1 MNQRSSYS
9 TDHIWCVVP
18 VFNNSETVK
27 SVALECRR
35 ILPNV
40 VVVDDGSA
48 DTDVAEL
55 FRGTDIPVLRHAR
68 NRGKGKAILTGLRY
82 VEERGG
88 RYMITIDAD
97 GQHLPADL
105 EKFIPLLQNDE
116 PLIVVGCR
124 KFSGEHV
131 PDKSRFGR
139 KFSNFWL
146 KVEAG
151 VSINDCQSGFRSYPV
166 KYLSR
171 LKLKG
176 SYYDFETEV
185 LTKAAW
191 AGLRFEMVDV
201 DVYYPRPQ
209 QRVSSFRP
217 FLDNLRISHMH
228 VCLVG
233 RRLLPIPHKKL
244 VPATEKAFDA
254 KVLRH
259 PIKFMKTLLNE
270 NATPGVLAL
279 SAAVG
284 TFLGVLPLISVHTLV
299 IIYVSTKLHLNKV
312 MAIVI
317 QNLCMPPLV
326 PAICVELGYY
336 MRHGRWLTE
345 ISFRT
350 IFGQL
355 PQRLL
360 DWVLGSLIVAPVLA
374 MITGVVVY
382 IVSRILRKRA
392 GTDVTN

>member
-1 MNQRSSYS
+1 MNQHSSDS
-9 TDHIWCVVP
+9 TDHIWCVIP
-18 VFNNSETVK
+18 VFNNKDTVK
-27 SVALECRR
+27 SVARQCRR

-40 VVVDDGSA
+40 VVVDDGST

-55 FRGTDIPVLRHAR
+55 FRETGVPVLQHGE
-68 NRGKGKAILTGLRY
+68 NLGKGKAIMTGLRY
-82 VEERGG
+82 VKERGG

-97 GQHLPADL
+97 GQHIPADL
-105 EKFIPLLQNDE
+105 EKFIPLLQNDG

-124 KFSGEHV
+124 KFGGEHV
-131 PDKSRFGR
+131 PRKSHFGR
-139 KFSNFWL
+139 KLSNFWL
-146 KVEAG
+146 RVEAG
-151 VSINDCQSGFRSYPV
+151 ISIADCQSGFRSYPV
-166 KYLSR
+166 KYLSQ

-176 SYYDFETEV
+176 SFYDFETEV

-191 AGLRFEMVDV
+191 AGLKFKSVEVDV
-201 DVYYPRPQ
+201 HYPEPHH
-209 QRVSSFRP
+209 RVSSFRP

-228 VCLVG
+228 VCLVF
-233 RRLLPIPHKKL
+233 RRLLPIPHKRL
-244 VPATEKAFDA
+244 VPVTEKAFDS
-254 KVLRH
+254 KLLRH

-299 IIYVSTKLHLNKV
+299 IIYVSTRLHLNKV
-312 MAIVI
+312 MALAI

-336 MRHGRWLTE
+336 MRHGKWLTE
-345 ISFRT
+345 ISFHT
-350 IFGQL
+350 IFKQL

-374 MITGVVVY
+374 VIVGIIVY
-382 IVSRILRKRA
+382 IISRALRKRTGNH
-392 GTDVTN
+392 GTN